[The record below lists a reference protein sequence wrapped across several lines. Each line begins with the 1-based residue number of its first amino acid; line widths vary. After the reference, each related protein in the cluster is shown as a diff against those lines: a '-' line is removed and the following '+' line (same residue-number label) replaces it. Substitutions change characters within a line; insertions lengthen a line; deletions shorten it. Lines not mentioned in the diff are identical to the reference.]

1 MGVLHLCYA
10 MTRVRR
16 PLTNKKS
23 TDDRDD
29 EDGYDDDGC
38 DDIEHDD
45 DGHLACIGA
54 YCRFSLVIVCRA
66 GSQ

>member
-1 MGVLHLCYA
+1 MYLCSA
-10 MTRVRR
+10 MATGLR
-16 PLTNKKS
+16 PLNSKQNP

-29 EDGYDDDGC
+29 ENGYDDDGC
-38 DDIEHDD
+38 DDTEHDD

-54 YCRFSLVIVCRA
+54 YCRFSLVIVFRA